1 MLVLPNNM
9 SCYYGHQTLD
19 IFNFLSI
26 YSILG
31 IVLFILLVFYFFKL
45 IKTENPI
52 WYAVVFFGI
61 AISMYLNIVKVVPGI
76 VGDRFVFSA
85 SIGFSILIV
94 YLLLFYINK
103 NLKINSL
110 KEVNVNFKISFA
122 LLCLVYSII
131 TIQRN
136 SEWKDR
142 FTLYSHDV
150 LKWPESAA
158 LNILYSNIILV
169 NLNHPNTFLT
179 DQNKNNYITK
189 AAESLNNVLKV
200 DSLNTTALNNI
211 GFIKQKIYNDYAAA
225 IPYYMKSLSVD
236 STKFEVQLN
245 LCQCLRKTSN
255 YPLAQSLV
263 LKLFTDNQKNQE
275 VLDLMG
281 NILIENKKIKE
292 GIQIFKALSDEQ
304 PNNNS
309 INIILG
315 NFYIADF
322 DSINAKTYYT
332 KALDNDKNNP
342 QLIKMIARLSE

>member
-1 MLVLPNNM
+1 
-9 SCYYGHQTLD
+9 
-19 IFNFLSI
+19 
-26 YSILG
+26 
-31 IVLFILLVFYFFKL
+31 
-45 IKTENPI
+45 
-52 WYAVVFFGI
+52 
-61 AISMYLNIVKVVPGI
+61 
-76 VGDRFVFSA
+76 
-85 SIGFSILIV
+85 
-94 YLLLFYINK
+94 
-103 NLKINSL
+103 
-110 KEVNVNFKISFA
+110 
-122 LLCLVYSII
+122 
-131 TIQRN
+131 
-136 SEWKDR
+136 
-142 FTLYSHDV
+142 
-150 LKWPESAA
+150 
-158 LNILYSNIILV
+158 
-169 NLNHPNTFLT
+169 
-179 DQNKNNYITK
+179 
-189 AAESLNNVLKV
+189 
-200 DSLNTTALNNI
+200 
-211 GFIKQKIYNDYAAA
+211 
-225 IPYYMKSLSVD
+225 MKSLSVD